1 MAFIGTIEPFNPK
14 EAEITAYIERL
25 EQLFMCNDVAD
36 EKKVAMLLTFIG
48 GEAYSVL
55 KDLLAPTLPSQKTYA
70 QLIDQ
75 LKRHY
80 SPKRLIIAER
90 YKFHTAHQESNED
103 INNFAVRLQ
112 NLAKHCGFGDF
123 LNDSLRDRLVCGLMS
138 DSIKR
143 RLLTEDGLT
152 FEQAYTTAIGMELA
166 EGQLRAMGPDLSQVN
181 KVYQKS
187 NNQGS
192 INKPK
197 SGSQSWSQFRTNSGS
212 NNANASFNQSNSRNQ
227 KCRRCNRNHFN
238 NNNCPAISWK
248 CFACGQMGHT
258 AKSSM
263 CRNRIQELEEV
274 DEITPECVRT
284 EDSDDQ
290 LELGMLSED
299 LGECTIKSLKTNV
312 TDILKVNLMLDGQN
326 VDMEVDSGA
335 VRTVMHE
342 KDFKKL
348 FSNLVLEPVNFK
360 LRVLTG
366 QKAEIL
372 GQVFIHVI
380 YLKRMFYLPLVI
392 LKSDTLFIPLLGRNW
407 LNILNVNWYNN
418 VLDSSVVV
426 NKLNDIE
433 CLNKEVESSNVSQKL
448 VSLLKADFHNLFVDE
463 PNTFIKNFKAEFKVK
478 EGCKPIFHRAYEM
491 PYSLKPKV
499 EQELLKM
506 VDSGVLSKVTYSKWA
521 SPIVIVPKKNSNDI
535 RLCVDFKKTIN
546 RSIDSEH
553 CVLPLPSDIF
563 ASLNGGIYFCVIDL
577 KGAYQQLQISE
588 SSKELFTINTH
599 IGLFRYNRLT
609 YGISSAPGIFQC
621 IMDAILSNLSKT
633 KCYLDDILIHGSSLE
648 ECYKNVR
655 KVLERLR
662 EFNVKINEE
671 KCKFFKQSVEFL
683 GHKIDSQGIH
693 PTNEKLECIQK
704 APSPQNVTQ
713 LKSYLG
719 ILNYYGKFIHML
731 SAKLKPLYDLC
742 KSGSEFLWTDEC
754 ERVFQESKMLLSS
767 EDVLTHFDPTKP
779 IFITCDSSGYGVG
792 AVLSHKIDGKERP
805 VLFASSTL
813 TDAEKKYSNLERE
826 SLSIIF
832 GLKKFH
838 KYIFG
843 RKFTL
848 FTDHQPLQFIFGK
861 NKSIPVTAA
870 ARITRWAISL
880 SAYDYDIVYKKG
892 SSISNADGLS
902 RLPMKGNTEITDSI
916 FSFNLSYEVPLNSN
930 DIATATKK
938 DAILIKVIDFTLSGW
953 PNFINDIN
961 LKPYFKRRL
970 EFSVENGCLL
980 VGNKVVIPNQMQKEI
995 LKLFHEQHIGIVRT
1009 KMLMRSYCWW
1019 PGMNEDVELFISSCV
1034 VCQETQNFSNSS
1046 TLLPWPSAPNNFYR
1060 VNIDF
1065 FHKHNHIFLILVD
1078 NKSKWVEVKLMQAGT
1093 NAKETILKLKEIFST
1108 FGLPRELVSDNG
1120 PPFSSTEFNAF
1131 CQANGIKFIRSP
1143 PYHPQSNGIAERSV
1157 QTIKKGL
1164 EKSLFLEKGTSIDK
1178 NTILN
1183 RLENFLFV
1191 HRNTPSTSTGLSPA
1205 ENLFKFRPRTR
1216 YDLLKPCA
1224 NQQTELR
1231 SDITRKLKLYS
1242 ENDIVYVKNIH
1253 SKLWQKGKIVRCMS
1267 YCTYLVQVS
1276 DSIKL
1281 VHANDIRSYSTISP
1295 ELSNNASSASASL
1308 DKPNSPKV
1316 TVPILSINNPI
1327 VYNNVSQSEVA
1338 EVPEATSYSSGLSQ
1352 PRTCHSDVGIEP
1364 NSKVPVK
1371 LQNSSKATVT
1381 SDTSPASTV
1390 VSKSRYGRSI
1400 KPPVKFSL

>member
-1 MAFIGTIEPFNPK
+1 MAFIGNIETFNPK
-14 EAEITAYIERL
+14 ETEITAYIERL
-25 EQLFMCNDVAD
+25 EQLFMCNDVA
-36 EKKVAMLLTFIG
+36 EKKKVAMLLTFVG
-48 GEAYSVL
+48 GEA
-55 KDLLAPTLPSQKTYA
+55 LAPTLPSQKTYA
-70 QLIDQ
+70 ELIDQ

-103 INNFAVRLQ
+103 INHFAARLQ

-123 LNDSLRDRLVCGLMS
+123 LNDSLRDRLVCGLLS

-143 RLLTEDGLT
+143 RLLTEVGLT

-166 EGQLRAMGPDLSQVN
+166 EGQLKAMGPDLSQVN
-181 KVYQKS
+181 KIYQKPNFQGPNLS
-187 NNQGS
+187 PKNNR
-192 INKPK
+192 PK
-197 SGSQSWSQFRTNSGS
+197 VMGQFRANFGS
-212 NNANASFNQSNSRNQ
+212 TNNAASFKNQT
-227 KCRRCNRNHFN
+227 CRRCSRNHFN

-248 CFACGQMGHT
+248 CFACGQIGHT
-258 AKSSM
+258 ARSSM

-274 DEITPECVRT
+274 QANT
-284 EDSDDQ
+284 EDCARADDSDDH

-299 LGECTIKSLKTNV
+299 LGECTIKSLKTKV
-312 TDILKVNLMLDGQN
+312 ADILKVSLMLDGHR
-326 VDMEVDSGA
+326 VEMEVDSGA

-342 KDFKKL
+342 KDFEKL
-348 FSNLVLEPVNFK
+348 FSNLVLEPVNFN

-380 YLKRMFYLPLVI
+380 YLNKMFCLPLVI
-392 LKSDTLFIPLLGRNW
+392 LKSETLFIPLLGRNW
-407 LNILNVNWYNN
+407 LNILNVNWHSS
-418 VLDSSVVV
+418 VLDRSVVV
-426 NKLNDIE
+426 NKLSYVE
-433 CLNKEVESSNVSQKL
+433 CFNKEVESSNVRQKL
-448 VSLLKADFHNLFVDE
+448 VSSLKSDFHNLFVDE
-463 PNTFIKNFKAEFKVK
+463 PYTFIKNFKAEFKVK
-478 EGCKPIFHRAYEM
+478 EGCKPIFHRSYEM

-506 VDSGVLSKVTYSKWA
+506 VDSGVLSKVTHSRWA

-546 RSIDSEH
+546 RAIDSEH

-563 ASLNGGIYFCVIDL
+563 ASLSGGNYFCVIDL

-633 KCYLDDILIHGSSLE
+633 KCYLDDIIIHGSNLE
-648 ECYKNVR
+648 ECRKNVR

-662 EFNVKINEE
+662 EFNVKINEQ
-671 KCKFFKQSVEFL
+671 KCKFFEQSVEFL
-683 GHKIDSQGIH
+683 
-693 PTNEKLECIQK
+693 

-731 SAKLKPLYDLC
+731 SAKLKPLYNLC
-742 KSGSEFLWTDEC
+742 KNSTEFLWTDEC
-754 ERVFQESKMLLSS
+754 ERVFQESKTLLSS
-767 EDVLTHFDPTKP
+767 DDVLTHFDPTKP

-813 TDAEKKYSNLERE
+813 TDVEQRYSNLERE
-826 SLSIIF
+826 SLAIIF
-832 GLKKFH
+832 SLKKFH

-848 FTDHQPLQFIFGK
+848 ITDHQPLQFIFGK

-892 SSISNADGLS
+892 TSISNADGLS
-902 RLPMKGNTEITDSI
+902 RLPMKTNTDITDAI
-916 FSFNLSYEVPLNSN
+916 FSFNLTYEVPLDSTH
-930 DIATATKK
+930 IATATKK
-938 DAILIKVIDFTLSGW
+938 DIILSKVLDFTLSGW
-953 PNFINDIN
+953 PNFINDVN

-970 EFSVENGCLL
+970 EFSVEIGCLL
-980 VGNKVVIPNQMQKEI
+980 AGNKVVIPKQMQKEI
-995 LKLFHEQHIGIVRT
+995 LNLFHEQHLGIVRT

-1019 PGMNEDVELFISSCV
+1019 PGMNEDIESFISSCA

-1046 TLLPWPSAPNNFYR
+1046 TLLPWPSAPSNFYR

-1065 FHKHNHIFLILVD
+1065 FYKHNYIFLILVD
-1078 NKSKWVEVKLMQAGT
+1078 NKSKWVEVKLMQDGT

-1120 PPFSSTEFNAF
+1120 PPFSSIEFNAF
-1131 CQANGIKFIRSP
+1131 CQANGIQFIRSP

-1157 QTIKKGL
+1157 QTVKKGL
-1164 EKSLFLEKGTSIDK
+1164 DKSLFLEKGRSIDK

-1216 YDLLKPCA
+1216 YDLIKPCA
-1224 NQQTELR
+1224 NQQAKLR
-1231 SDITRKLKLYS
+1231 SDIARTLKLYS
-1242 ENDIVYVKNIH
+1242 ENDIVYVKNAH
-1253 SKLWQKGKIVRCMS
+1253 TKLWQKGKIVRCMS

-1281 VHANDIRSYSTISP
+1281 VHANDIRNCSAMYP
-1295 ELSNNASSASASL
+1295 EVTNNRNNVTSINDRL
-1308 DKPNSPKV
+1308 DIPNSPNV
-1316 TVPILSINNPI
+1316 TVPIVSTNNST
-1327 VYNNVSQSEVA
+1327 VSGNVSQTEVA
-1338 EVPEATSYSSGLSQ
+1338 EVPVSTNYNSDLGQ
-1352 PRTCHSDVGIEP
+1352 PSNNQSNVYTRESNTKFQ
-1364 NSKVPVK
+1364 NSPKAVVVPV
-1371 LQNSSKATVT
+1371 TTPT
-1381 SDTSPASTV
+1381 SR
-1390 VSKSRYGRSI
+1390 SRYGRSI
-1400 KPPVKFSL
+1400 KLPVKLNL